1 MTKLYFKNAQELI
14 NFIKEFTNH
23 LEFITIND
31 ITFYIKNCEITSSEN
46 SYIFIFDM
54 NSTLICTIVV
64 DKIKSL
70 NEYKIIKEW
79 D

>member
-1 MTKLYFKNAQELI
+1 MEKLYFENPQELI

-23 LEFITIND
+23 LKFITING
-31 ITFYIKNCEITSSEN
+31 IKFNIKNCKKSYDEK
-46 SYIFIFDM
+46 SYISIFDM
-54 NSTLICTIVV
+54 NSTLICTIMI
-64 DKIKSL
+64 DEIKSL